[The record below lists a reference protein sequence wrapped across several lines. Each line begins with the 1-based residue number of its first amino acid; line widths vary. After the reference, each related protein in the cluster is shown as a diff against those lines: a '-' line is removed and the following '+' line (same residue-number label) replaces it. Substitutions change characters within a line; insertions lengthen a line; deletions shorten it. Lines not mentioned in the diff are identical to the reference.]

1 MTHKRRAR
9 RGQTGTDNR
18 KLKHVLLLA
27 VAVAP
32 RRAGVAQVRVPRR
45 QRADAIT
52 DVRDLA
58 VALRGED
65 GVGAVGRLAR
75 LGPLKGRQALLQ
87 LA

>member
-1 MTHKRRAR
+1 MRASR
-9 RGQTGTDNR
+9 TGKKTQQ

-45 QRADAIT
+45 ERSDAIT

-58 VALRGED
+58 VALRGEH
-65 GVGAVGRLAR
+65 GVGAEALRELEKRLA
-75 LGPLKGRQALLQ
+75 ALE

>member
-1 MTHKRRAR
+1 M
-9 RGQTGTDNR
+9 
-18 KLKHVLLLA
+18 LLLP

-58 VALRGED
+58 VALRREH
-65 GVGAVGRLAR
+65 GVGTVCRLAR
-75 LGPLKGRQALLQ
+75 LGPLEGRQALLE
-87 LA
+87 LACKKDVVGMQI